1 MNTKKDLLRD
11 YSEGDSKLLNDRI
24 QQNLAMR
31 QNAGAY
37 LNRQSSADAAYYYN
51 EAPTDNVQGMQLSDF
66 WHKYY
71 NDMQE
76 SQITRDNNR
85 INRAEMNKSDAAL
98 IMHYLYPETI
108 SDEDFY
114 NTYGIDRSQA
124 RDLAQSRLD
133 ALRQNGVWTN
143 KQLPDLQS
151 LIDIQTDSDREY
163 NDAIQSREI
172 NKRELQESLDNYDIS
187 QYFTKKANESTTTF
201 GNFLYKLPGLFG
213 GSHSDWAYQLSSMA
227 SGAIT
232 AVAADALLGASM
244 AGTPGAVAGGLRGLA
259 RGLTVGLTASAAS
272 QVGGGI
278 QARKGES
285 DIEAYSQYE
294 QNLSKILEED
304 KIDTDRVIKNVKKQ
318 LASRGEN
325 SNISD
330 EEALE
335 LAANG
340 TIDSDSNQFE
350 DARRR
355 AYRGIPRLYERN
367 MALGAGEVATDMLFY
382 VPFFRNSQVFRGVLN
397 PMEGAFALGKKAVN
411 PIKSLLSR
419 RAAANADVARA
430 ALTGKELSRI
440 TRNKALKSWGAAQ
453 LANMYEE
460 ATEEGA
466 QYIMAD
472 KAGKG
477 EFDDQ
482 SASGS
487 FWNALTNG
495 QLFDDM
501 SSNWLDRQRSTIAVF
516 TPFDPIYSNDAQL
529 QENYMSGA
537 ILSSLDPRALV
548 MSGKDLLVDVHKQ
561 MKNDK
566 RFGDIFQRALEEQ
579 DFVDRSVDL
588 LQTMRDLKANGK
600 NYGQVL
606 DNISE
611 ALKTGKYDLGVISD
625 AEGETTEE
633 QIDNYINEERNNV
646 NQLLDT
652 RARLSE
658 KTKSLGLSERDSD
671 IYTAIANNI
680 RTNIIEQNDKKEEAR
695 KEFNRQFD
703 EKSKESSLFSDVMYN
718 VIQNAV
724 AKHGIALEDSQ
735 IEGIHKLTTQLAKI
749 NQQLNSIERQSQ
761 QLSNQAYGAQLLKK
775 MNMSYANNSVAMAE
789 LQGVMSSRK
798 AKLLMQ
804 KRILQDQIAEQLEA
818 FGKLNELNNTL
829 ELYNSELE
837 VYNNLI
843 QQARE
848 SEEGYAIGSKGQ
860 LLSIPYLEGKINQAQ
875 KNIESQT
882 GAIDRFKQTTSDIVT
897 ELSNNQ
903 ISDSDVNAASDNYIA
918 ELNDLDYFTKLY
930 EPFEKGDK
938 STKSLIEKYKDRVR
952 TQSQERDDANS
963 DSNGQ
968 TVETTQEFKAR
979 TDEELENQLND
990 SVNTLIESLNNAVSN
1005 TELQKFVNRL
1015 TNGLNTISSAAG
1027 KVSYVNRSLDKFTKQ
1042 LEKMPKDSFT
1052 EEDQKVYN
1060 ELKTIAAQ
1068 AKNIA
1073 DEINKRASDRAYNAK
1088 RNTLTLPIDTQE
1100 WSAPDGKKY
1109 KFLPRSS
1116 EFSIDEGGIIK
1127 AMDVTDTSDIDNIRK
1142 HIKDLKNDRKK
1153 IVKQLA
1159 NDSLKE
1165 DEIKDLQ
1172 NQLQT
1177 TNNHIQ
1183 NLEQDL
1189 LNAQTSKI
1197 VEFRLNQDQDYL
1209 SKLQRT
1215 DNKGKT
1221 ITFEG
1226 KLKNIQ
1232 KAVDAAIESAN
1243 KKREDSTEEGTV
1255 EEVPDST
1262 SGTQDLTPEYAEKAE
1277 ITAQEN
1283 KKRLKCHA
1291 YAFTGTKS
1299 GVTAANRLMDP
1310 YNQSSQWRGYVTV
1323 QKWEEVQDY
1332 DFANKKSEKGS
1343 KIKWDRP
1350 AAYKTY
1356 ERILR
1361 LTKGKTKEEIFNLFN
1376 QIKSGKHSTITKAQY
1391 QNMVR
1396 ALPINT
1402 VLFNGRVRTVNGTLI
1417 PTRLV
1422 MPDETSRN
1430 RENVLSELEFNL
1442 RENMIMNLAQRQK
1455 DDSDAQPTLN
1465 IKEGSVRIYMRT
1477 FLQNTRDEANPNN
1490 PLLYDEND
1498 ELVSRQQINDIYDN
1512 HVQTE
1517 KVQQNVNIDNI
1528 IDIVKKYGYNVDNL
1542 PETITVNEQE
1552 YGTINYLLRG
1562 ISELGDSVILPETF
1576 IKSYIKPIFGLSSDT
1591 KKAGNN
1597 QKLANSI
1604 VEQML
1609 SESPNLFMNYNE
1621 DGGQSLNTEA
1631 QVEDALQNRWKIR
1644 LPIKLNGEQLVLDN
1658 RTRDEIIEICQ
1669 QIEDDI
1675 KNYQSVSEFIDNLNN
1690 RGLSFNKSTERI
1702 LKDYFINRKFNR
1714 LTDPSNIIHVLT
1726 SNDSVPVGNSLISY
1740 RRKQVINSNID
1751 EVQALGLIYDETSG
1765 KFYYSKDKYRT
1776 YIDKLRNKEQDEDTE
1791 DEDLLTVEQKQVE
1804 DSANNALSILNGRGK
1819 LSDKISQLMSAY
1831 DTDYQTVLNDYNKS
1845 FPNQPA
1851 VKRQSKAVVE
1861 WFIEQQKEKQL
1872 SELYQKYA
1880 DQEED
1885 IEDVIEDAFE
1895 GKDSEPLVLAYATA
1909 NGTIMRFDTHSRK
1922 MESVKG
1928 ATGTAGS
1935 VYLLL
1940 PSFFNPNRQRL
1951 LVKLNPGKID
1961 INIARIIAD
1970 LMVKVADGSI
1980 SEEQMINSGMNKN
1993 LKVDKQI
2000 SVGEFIRNFMY
2011 YGTEAIERN
2020 PSNHNLDR
2028 LVYIKD
2034 GRVYF
2039 GNTLDGKGTEVTTD
2053 NIEEFANWIATTKN
2067 YRIDKDKL
2075 SSDSGLVQGSFTI
2088 LDDSGN
2094 IVYEQV
2100 DGDNYISQVVNS
2112 GFVKTDMSTKED
2124 STIFGGNPNV
2134 YFEFNDV
2141 FEGMTEEN
2149 TKTTTKK
2156 KDSAEKAKTQIK
2168 KTSKRA
2174 STDDEN
2180 VKIINEYKEEIKQI
2194 VQDTDPD
2201 TLFIKING
2209 KNYEVDFDNNGSVYN
2224 PLQFDNKLATL
2235 AINNKPITIEIIADG
2250 ESKVILSYNQE
2261 EETPA
2266 KPAKPA
2272 KQKATTQ
2279 KADKKVES
2287 KNKNKLQPLIIPKDQ
2302 TDPQKT
2308 FDQIQKYYDDNKD
2321 KLNLSDSFVDDTYED
2336 WMNNS
2341 SDEEDY
2347 VVDLTNP
2354 NPTASSNPDTN
2365 GPGLGI
2371 TPDVQDKKQASPL
2384 FDLTGNVVDKKGE
2397 VKTETKTDKKSE
2409 KLDDKQI
2416 DKLLENITEDTIQM
2430 LILLTPNYDS
2440 TDDVSKRINQLK
2452 ETYTGLITDRYPNNF
2467 EKVAELFQNSDK
2479 IGAVL
2484 KNYDNKKKDSESKLE
2499 KAVVSFFKNFV
2510 RMEDADKAINT
2521 AKKILG
2527 EDFDF
2532 SIDNS
2537 LPFRFDAAKHAMVYV
2552 YGVCTSN
2559 GIRLFR
2565 DAKKNKIKRGV
2576 AYHEA
2581 FHRVS
2586 MLLMPKNQRQAMY
2599 EALIDSNPS
2608 FRNKSEREKQ
2618 EYLADEFA
2626 EFVLRQNQ
2634 DNSFYKFFNR
2644 IYQSLNKLINRL
2656 YSRTKRNGINSL
2668 NSIFNDI
2675 YQGKYAYTEVSQEN
2689 KEYFDL
2695 VFGYDPLFSGYKYDG
2710 VEIATT
2716 QQQFNDIYRNIL
2728 ASIIRSSGITTN
2740 EAGIT
2745 NIDYKQVK
2753 KYWEDEAKTAEDM
2766 VKAVLKSGEKD
2777 KSVLVAALN
2786 YQKVTKGIVTN
2797 WKSWEKY
2804 MKRAVRM
2811 NFSLNVIDDANDLD
2825 FSDYEEWL
2833 KENEKNPKDESGM
2846 TKTIQNDD
2854 SIVAAYMR
2862 NQYKSLDADIRLFLY
2877 TITDDTQ
2884 LTPEGLQ
2891 KYTNVYQLW
2900 HELCHTCQQ
2909 AKDVDDMIS
2918 ILKKVA
2924 RQQKR
2929 DGQPQTIKQ
2938 VVDILEDPETT
2949 EQLKARLFGN
2959 VVKYVNNFIFMNY
2972 RINDKGGIE
2981 ASIEDS
2987 NQNKRNQTA
2996 KNKWK
3001 QSMIDVI
3008 SGIEVQL
3015 DQLNEKDR
3023 QKFYIENVSKK
3034 ARIAVLNG
3042 QNVAKVLEFFGLDI
3056 DATEVDKML
3065 SKLDRKE
3072 KDKLL
3077 ASYNGFLLKMKNSL
3091 FAKQLLTSKQ
3101 EISSIVNDQ
3110 FNPDNNT
3117 LLFLL
3122 MEQLASEGLGS
3133 AKNDTVRIAGGATAY
3148 IIGQYN
3154 HVTRFFNRLIFNND
3168 FIKRFT
3174 NNPYTKE
3181 FLDGKKV
3188 KYRGSKWLSF
3198 IAKKNYPILRT
3209 FVGTVNDSD
3218 YFNSNDFLG
3227 ITGTEDMLN
3236 RFTTALSNYHSI
3248 PELANK
3254 KTQYIIDSIPM
3265 EECPIQKI
3273 GYKFMVTQ
3281 NAVDTFRGYF
3291 RSELEAI
3298 REAYIVRDNFVNA
3311 VNKATGKKY
3320 TAESISAM
3328 NQEEQEALF
3337 KRPDVAPLLVNLR
3350 LAYHY
3355 SKKGGD
3361 PIKNPDGTFTV
3372 RNFGI
3377 NLVSPKNNGY
3387 KSRHFNDLLDGFKIS
3402 TSTTNTEIE
3411 QWLNRDEVKQYIE
3424 NMLEWNIR
3432 QVLDFL
3438 DTKEIISGYN
3448 PVESLGQMELQN
3460 KLLPENVILD
3470 NKKINPAGN
3479 KKLSSSDIMR
3489 AVAYFVMNNMCDN
3502 LEFEKLV
3509 SGDKAQYKDIDAV
3522 NKRYSAQTS
3531 TVAMKNGK
3539 GTIVNAFAE
3548 DRLYDASEYRV
3559 IEVNTTPVDDLDKFK
3574 REAKTFLG
3582 VDAFDES
3589 LNVPETLDGKVKYNC
3604 LNYKKLLDSKGNLTP
3619 QAKKGELVQR
3629 YLEHRD
3635 QRRTY
3640 GVNEKGEPLTDEQLA
3655 KAVTDNAYIRLIKY
3669 RSIDPTDAQSWVSA
3683 EMYRQLKQ
3691 RQGEWSIKDEYA
3703 YDLLEHYDE
3712 LDVIKKINPTEYAN
3726 MMQQLNI
3733 DTASIEDLFNK
3744 FKSGEISPKE
3754 YRGQILGFTRN
3765 YTWGSLKYVFFGND
3779 ANSSSQDIFKIYDK
3793 LSASPIFKIFADE
3806 HDMRDVYDLMKE
3818 TQTDFMKMESCTKT
3832 GNIPSFE
3839 LYDKDGKID
3848 KEAFRN
3854 APKQMQEFENFGKQ
3868 LNTDPH
3874 KHNKAALL
3882 TQFMKVVILNT
3893 DRKHTYKLNGVQVK
3907 GDKLLRIYQQ
3917 VLDALTL
3924 RGYKTFCGKFGIDP
3938 NTFDVNKEKFM
3949 SAVQDMASTQGAT
3962 PEMMD
3967 ALSAVDGEYV
3977 IHPSALPNINWIQS
3991 RIIALMEKTVI
4002 KIMTPGKPLFQV
4014 SSVGYDNILKNKM
4027 SADSKLKSYNEDG
4040 FMEVKLSIS
4049 LFEDIIK
4056 EAGLQNESFDVQRQ
4070 FLLDN
4075 QGVLFALSYRVPTQG
4090 QNSTIPIKIVDVFEP
4105 QRGDIIMFPSD
4116 ITALTGS
4123 DFDIDKMFLSRPN
4136 VEIKDG
4142 KAQKID
4148 YNLNN
4153 LLNHLNDDSVS
4164 IEQLQ
4169 NVLLDIY
4176 FLILT
4181 NEHHRV
4187 DTVTPLDVTTDP
4199 LRAIKDDIDNLKGVS
4214 KDPRTKKGGWFLNP
4228 VFQIEQRTKNAGS
4241 SAGIGPMALNNV
4253 VRAFIQMASIKLQDN
4268 DYLNSLG
4275 LSLEDNGIPR
4285 IFDRNGESIVDST
4298 SALINAFVDAV
4309 KDNYIGRMN
4318 VNDFTFDIVSMLISC
4333 GMGNDTYYLLG
4344 QPIICEVADNYVD
4357 LKKGQVGVDAERASG
4372 ENYLQEII
4380 KNYVDKLPDDYVY
4393 DPNDKATPE
4402 EMSAQNLRNNIKKTD
4417 SEEWYKQQIRY
4428 LNTFLYLKRMSGDY
4442 RTMVNAA
4449 QIDTGKYGISANDII
4464 KFMQSHE
4471 QFSSEYNTTFS
4482 NPQDLFDKTFLGEKY
4497 DFGVKA
4503 LFNIFSKVLPEF
4515 SPGYVNTIDKIS
4527 KRYGIYGAY
4536 GKMQVKRFSQR
4547 LRTALLS
4554 TFFNAYIAKQFSN
4567 SQLPLKEF
4575 LAGDNT
4581 VVDRFN
4587 EMKQLAEYTNTGKI
4601 LFDMLKP
4608 ARTTTGSP
4616 KFFNVNSAVSDD
4628 TDIKANITQAWQE
4641 LYESDDAKLQQY
4653 AKDLAVYMFFITG
4666 GTDTNASG
4674 LTKTSI
4680 FDLVPPRLL
4689 ANLEVNGVTYNN
4701 YVENLM
4707 NNLSKPDSVV
4717 NDDIIEVAELMMAQ
4731 FDDDFAKDIS
4741 NSKIYN
4747 RSFPVSGDNNILI
4760 IKKGSNKLV
4769 SFSTGLYAK
4778 YVKVKNKLGLYD
4790 LYKIGD
4796 MITSKSADGNTYV
4809 NPVYYK
4815 IGRLGYRNFKFQAYA
4830 VRSDGYVQD
4839 GKVKSLLYESEDHFS
4854 NSQDIDLTLKENKK
4868 YETLVNKAIPVT
4880 DSMDFSQ
4887 LLSKLGNGKADLATI
4902 DAADIVVYVDDGNA
4916 SREAS
4921 NMVKYGEFKDKQFI
4935 HFNSIKG
4942 KLNYP
4947 KAKVAVIGSASKE
4960 QMQKIIDAFPKN
4972 VQFLESAKPTGFVS
4986 PMDTKYNDENGNSPF
5001 SAQVLLI
5008 TANNDD
5014 MQTADNKTTNNKTS
5028 NIITETDQKN
5038 LTENGKKREKEC
5050 K

>member
-24 QQNLAMR
+24 QQNLEMR
-31 QNAGAY
+31 RNAGAY

-76 SQITRDNNR
+76 SQITRDNSR
-85 INRAEMNKSDAAL
+85 INSAEINKKDAIL
-98 IMHYLYPETI
+98 VMHYLYPETI

-124 RDLAQSRLD
+124 RDLAQSRLNS
-133 ALRQNGVWTN
+133 LRQNGVWTD

-151 LIDIQTDSDREY
+151 LIDIQINSEREY
-163 NDAIQSREI
+163 NDAIKSREI
-172 NKRELQESLDNYDIS
+172 NKKELQESLDNYDIS

-201 GNFLYKLPGLFG
+201 GNFLYKLPGMFG
-213 GSHSDWAYQLSSMA
+213 SSHSDWAYQLSSMA

-232 AVAADALLGASM
+232 AVATDALLGAAV
-244 AGTPGAVAGGLRGLA
+244 AGGPGAVAGGIRGLA

-272 QVGGGI
+272 QAGGGI
-278 QARKGES
+278 QARQGES

-294 QNLSKILEED
+294 QNLTKILEQD
-304 KIDTDRVIKNVKKQ
+304 KIDTDSVIKNVKRQ
-318 LASRGEN
+318 LASKGQN

-330 EEALE
+330 EDALE
-335 LAANG
+335 LAATG
-340 TIDSDSNQFE
+340 TIDSGSNQFE

-367 MALGAGEVATDMLFY
+367 MALGVGEVATDMLMY
-382 VPFFRNSQVFRGVLN
+382 VPFFRNSQVFRGALN
-397 PMEGAFALGKKAVN
+397 PLEGTFALGKKAIN

-430 ALTGKELSRI
+430 ALTGKELSKI
-440 TRNKALKSWGAAQ
+440 TRNKALKAWGATQ

-482 SASGS
+482 AASGS

-516 TPFDPIYSNDAQL
+516 TPFDPVYSNDAQL

-548 MSGKDLLVDVHKQ
+548 MSSKDLLVDVRKQ

-566 RFGDIFQRALEEQ
+566 RFGDVFQRALEEQ

-588 LQTMRDLKANGK
+588 LQTMRDLKSNGR

-606 DNISE
+606 DNIAE

-625 AEGETTEE
+625 AKGETTEE
-633 QIDNYINEERNNV
+633 QIDNYINEERKNV
-646 NQLLDT
+646 DQLLDT
-652 RARLSE
+652 RAMLSE

-680 RTNIIEQNDKKEEAR
+680 RTNIVEQNDKKEEAR
-695 KEFNRQFD
+695 KEFNKQFN
-703 EKSKESSLFSDVMYN
+703 EKSQESSIFSESLYN
-718 VIQNAV
+718 NIQNIV
-724 AKHGIALEDSQ
+724 SKYGMTLEDSQ
-735 IEGIHKLTTQLAKI
+735 IENLHVLSTQLAKV
-749 NQQLNSIERQSQ
+749 NQQLNSIEKQSQ
-761 QLSNQAYGAQLLKK
+761 QLSDQTYGVQLLKK
-775 MNMSYANNSVAMAE
+775 NNISYANNSVSMAE
-789 LQGVMSSRK
+789 LQNIMSQRK
-798 AKLLMQ
+798 TVLLMQ
-804 KRILQDQIAEQLEA
+804 KRTLQDRIAEQLEA
-818 FGKLNELNNTL
+818 FNKLNDLNDTL
-829 ELYNSELE
+829 EQYNSELE
-837 VYNNLI
+837 IYNNFI

-848 SEEGYAIGSKGQ
+848 SEEGYAVGSKGQ
-860 LLSIPYLEGKINQAQ
+860 LLSIPYLENKIAKIQ

-882 GAIDRFKQTTSDIVT
+882 ESINRLKDTTSNAVTDLSDI
-897 ELSNNQ
+897 Q
-903 ISDSDVNAASDNYIA
+903 INDADVNAASNNYIA
-918 ELNDLDYFTKLY
+918 ELNDLDYFRKLY

-938 STKSLIEKYKDRVR
+938 TTKSLIEKYKERVR
-952 TQSQERDDANS
+952 TQAQERDEANS
-963 DSNGQ
+963 SSNGQ
-968 TVETTQEFKAR
+968 LNETTEEFKSR
-979 TDEELENQLND
+979 TDEDLENQLNE
-990 SVNTLIESLNNAVSN
+990 SVSALVESLNNAVSN
-1005 TELQKFVNRL
+1005 TELQKFVGRL
-1015 TNGLNTISSAAG
+1015 NNGLNTIRSAAG
-1027 KVSYVNRSLDKFTKQ
+1027 KVSYVNRSLEKFTKQ

-1068 AKNIA
+1068 AKNIS

-1088 RNTLTLPIDTQE
+1088 RNTITLPIDTQE
-1100 WSAPDGKKY
+1100 WTAPDGKKY
-1109 KFLPRSS
+1109 KFLPKSS

-1127 AMDVTDTSDIDNIRK
+1127 AMDITDTSDIDNIRK
-1142 HIKDLKNDRKK
+1142 HLKDLRSDKRK

-1165 DEIKDLQ
+1165 EEIKDLQ

-1177 TNNHIQ
+1177 INNHIQ

-1189 LNAQTSKI
+1189 LNTQTSKI
-1197 VEFRLNQDQDYL
+1197 VEFKLNQDQDYL

-1221 ITFEG
+1221 ITFEN

-1277 ITAQEN
+1277 LTAQEN

-1376 QIKSGKHSTITKAQY
+1376 QIKAGKHSTVTKAQY

-1402 VLFNGRVRTVNGTLI
+1402 VLFNGRVRTSNGTLI

-1455 DDSDAQPTLN
+1455 DDSNDQPTLN

-1490 PLLYDEND
+1490 PLLYNEND

-1528 IDIVKKYGYNVDNL
+1528 LDIVKKYGYDVDNL
-1542 PETITVNEQE
+1542 PETITINEQE

-1604 VEQML
+1604 IEQML
-1609 SESPNLFMNYNE
+1609 SESPNLFMNYDEN
-1621 DGGQSLNTEA
+1621 GGQSLNTEA

-1644 LPIKLNGEQLVLDN
+1644 LPIKLNDTQLILDN
-1658 RTRDEIIEICQ
+1658 RTKDEIIEICQ

-1675 KNYQSVSEFIDNLNN
+1675 KNYQNVSEFIDNLKN

-1740 RRKQVINSNID
+1740 RRKQVINSNIND
-1751 EVQALGLIYDETSG
+1751 VQALGLIYDEASG

-1776 YIDKLRNKEQDEDTE
+1776 YIDRLRNKEQQEDTE
-1791 DEDLLTVEQKQVE
+1791 EEDLLTVEQKQVE
-1804 DSANNALSILNGRGK
+1804 DSANNALSILNGKGK
-1819 LSDKISQLMSAY
+1819 LADKISQLMSAY
-1831 DTDYQTVLNDYNKS
+1831 DTDYQTVLDNYNKA
-1845 FPNQPA
+1845 FPNQPT

-1872 SELYQKYA
+1872 NDLYQKYA
-1880 DQEED
+1880 EQEED

-1922 MESVKG
+1922 MEPVKS

-1951 LVKLNPGKID
+1951 LVKLNPSKID
-1961 INIARIIAD
+1961 IAVARVIAD
-1970 LMVKVADGSI
+1970 LMVKIADGSI

-2034 GRVYF
+2034 GNVYF
-2039 GNTLDGKGTEVTTD
+2039 GNTLDGKGTQVD
-2053 NIEEFANWIATTKN
+2053 ANNIEEFANWIATTKN

-2075 SSDSGLVQGSFTI
+2075 SSDSSLVQGSFTI
-2088 LDDSGN
+2088 TDDSGKV
-2094 IVYEQV
+2094 VYEQV

-2149 TKTTTKK
+2149 AKTTTKK
-2156 KDSAEKAKTQIK
+2156 KDSADKAKTQIK

-2209 KNYEVDFDNNGSVYN
+2209 KKYEVDFDNNGSVYN
-2224 PLQFDNKLATL
+2224 SLQFDNKLATL
-2235 AINNKPITIEIIADG
+2235 AINNKPITVEIIADG
-2250 ESKVILSYNQE
+2250 ESKVTLLYNQE
-2261 EETPA
+2261 EEA
-2266 KPAKPA
+2266 PAKPA

-2279 KADKKVES
+2279 KTNKKVEP
-2287 KNKNKLQPLIIPKDQ
+2287 KEKDKLQPLIISKDQ

-2308 FDQIQKYYDDNKD
+2308 FNQIEKYYKENKD
-2321 KLNLSDSFVDDTYED
+2321 KLNLPDTFVDDTYED
-2336 WMNNS
+2336 WMDNS

-2371 TPDVQDKKQASPL
+2371 TLNAQDKKQASPL

-2397 VKTETKTDKKSE
+2397 VKTETKTDKKPE
-2409 KLDDKQI
+2409 KLDDKQV
-2416 DKLLENITEDTIQM
+2416 DKLLEDITEDTIQM
-2430 LILLTPNYDS
+2430 LILSTPNYDS
-2440 TDDVSKRINQLK
+2440 TDDVSKRINQLV
-2452 ETYTGLITDRYPNNF
+2452 ETYTGLITDKYSDNF
-2467 EKVAELFQNSDK
+2467 EKVATLFQNSDK
-2479 IGAVL
+2479 IGATL
-2484 KNYDNKKKDSESKLE
+2484 KAYDNKKKDSESKLE
-2499 KAVVSFFKNFV
+2499 KAVISFFKNFV

-2527 EDFDF
+2527 NNFDF

-2599 EALIDSNPS
+2599 DALINSNPS
-2608 FRNKSEREKQ
+2608 FKNKSEREKQ
-2618 EYLADEFA
+2618 EYLADKFA
-2626 EFVLRQNQ
+2626 EFVLRQSQ
-2634 DNSFYKFFNR
+2634 DNIFYRFFNK

-2656 YSRTKRNGINSL
+2656 YSRTKQNGINSL

-2675 YQGKYAYTEVSQEN
+2675 YQGKYAYAEVSQEN

-2695 VFGYDPLFSGYKYDG
+2695 VFGYDPLFSGYKYNG

-2728 ASIIRSSGITTN
+2728 ASIIKASGITTN

-2745 NIDYKQVK
+2745 NIDYKQIK

-2777 KSVLVAALN
+2777 KSVLVSALN
-2786 YQKVTKGIVTN
+2786 YQRVTKGIVTN

-2804 MKRAVRM
+2804 MKRAIRM
-2811 NFSLNVIDDANDLD
+2811 NFSLDVVDDANDLD

-2833 KENEKNPKDESGM
+2833 KENEKQPKDESGM
-2846 TKTIQNDD
+2846 HKTIQNDD

-2862 NQYKSLDADIRLFLY
+2862 NQYRSLDADIRLFLY
-2877 TITDDTQ
+2877 AITDDTQ

-2900 HELCHTCQQ
+2900 HELCHSCQQ

-2949 EQLKARLFGN
+2949 EQLKARLFSN

-2972 RINDKGGIE
+2972 RITDKGGIE

-3001 QSMIDVI
+3001 QSIIDVV
-3008 SGIEVQL
+3008 SGVEVQL
-3015 DQLNEKDR
+3015 DQINEKER

-3034 ARIAVLNG
+3034 TRIPMLNG
-3042 QNVAKVLEFFGLDI
+3042 QNVSKALAFFGLDVDAAEI
-3056 DATEVDKML
+3056 DKIL
-3065 SKLDRKE
+3065 SKLDRKD

-3077 ASYNGFLLKMKNSL
+3077 ASYNGFLLKIKNSL

-3181 FLDGKKV
+3181 FMDGKKV

-3236 RFTTALSNYHSI
+3236 RFTTALSGYHSI

-3291 RSELEAI
+3291 RSELEAM
-3298 REAYIVRDNFVNA
+3298 REAYIVRDNFVKA

-3320 TAESISAM
+3320 TAESLSALS
-3328 NQEEQEALF
+3328 QEEQETLF

-3387 KSRHFNDLLDGFKIS
+3387 KSRHFNDLLDTFKIS
-3402 TSTTNTEIE
+3402 ASTTNTEIE
-3411 QWLNRDEVKQYIE
+3411 QWLNQDEVKQYIE

-3438 DTKEIISGYN
+3438 QKKEIISGYN
-3448 PVESLGQMELQN
+3448 PSESLGQLELQN

-3489 AVAYFVMNNMCDN
+3489 AIAYFVMNNMCDN

-3604 LNYKKLLDSKGNLTP
+3604 LNYRKLLDSNGNLTS

-3765 YTWGSLKYVFFGND
+3765 YIWGSLKYVFFGND

-3839 LYDKDGKID
+3839 LYDKNGKVD

-3874 KHNKAALL
+3874 KHNVSALL

-3924 RGYKTFCGKFGIDP
+3924 RGYKAFCGKFGIDP
-3938 NTFDVNKEKFM
+3938 TTFDVNKEKFM

-3967 ALSAVDGEYV
+3967 ALSAVNGEYV

-4014 SSVGYDNILKNKM
+4014 SSVGYDNILKSKM

-4049 LFEDIIK
+4049 LFDDVIK

-4123 DFDIDKMFLSRPN
+4123 D
-4136 VEIKDG
+4136 
-4142 KAQKID
+4142 
-4148 YNLNN
+4148 
-4153 LLNHLNDDSVS
+4153 
-4164 IEQLQ
+4164 
-4169 NVLLDIY
+4169 
-4176 FLILT
+4176 
-4181 NEHHRV
+4181 
-4187 DTVTPLDVTTDP
+4187 
-4199 LRAIKDDIDNLKGVS
+4199 
-4214 KDPRTKKGGWFLNP
+4214 
-4228 VFQIEQRTKNAGS
+4228 
-4241 SAGIGPMALNNV
+4241 
-4253 VRAFIQMASIKLQDN
+4253 
-4268 DYLNSLG
+4268 
-4275 LSLEDNGIPR
+4275 
-4285 IFDRNGESIVDST
+4285 
-4298 SALINAFVDAV
+4298 
-4309 KDNYIGRMN
+4309 
-4318 VNDFTFDIVSMLISC
+4318 
-4333 GMGNDTYYLLG
+4333 
-4344 QPIICEVADNYVD
+4344 
-4357 LKKGQVGVDAERASG
+4357 
-4372 ENYLQEII
+4372 
-4380 KNYVDKLPDDYVY
+4380 
-4393 DPNDKATPE
+4393 
-4402 EMSAQNLRNNIKKTD
+4402 
-4417 SEEWYKQQIRY
+4417 
-4428 LNTFLYLKRMSGDY
+4428 
-4442 RTMVNAA
+4442 
-4449 QIDTGKYGISANDII
+4449 
-4464 KFMQSHE
+4464 
-4471 QFSSEYNTTFS
+4471 
-4482 NPQDLFDKTFLGEKY
+4482 
-4497 DFGVKA
+4497 
-4503 LFNIFSKVLPEF
+4503 
-4515 SPGYVNTIDKIS
+4515 
-4527 KRYGIYGAY
+4527 
-4536 GKMQVKRFSQR
+4536 
-4547 LRTALLS
+4547 LLS
-4554 TFFNAYIAKQFSN
+4554 
-4567 SQLPLKEF
+4567 EF
-4575 LAGDNT
+4575 
-4581 VVDRFN
+4581 
-4587 EMKQLAEYTNTGKI
+4587 E
-4601 LFDMLKP
+4601 
-4608 ARTTTGSP
+4608 
-4616 KFFNVNSAVSDD
+4616 
-4628 TDIKANITQAWQE
+4628 
-4641 LYESDDAKLQQY
+4641 
-4653 AKDLAVYMFFITG
+4653 
-4666 GTDTNASG
+4666 
-4674 LTKTSI
+4674 
-4680 FDLVPPRLL
+4680 
-4689 ANLEVNGVTYNN
+4689 
-4701 YVENLM
+4701 
-4707 NNLSKPDSVV
+4707 
-4717 NDDIIEVAELMMAQ
+4717 
-4731 FDDDFAKDIS
+4731 
-4741 NSKIYN
+4741 
-4747 RSFPVSGDNNILI
+4747 PV
-4760 IKKGSNKLV
+4760 
-4769 SFSTGLYAK
+4769 
-4778 YVKVKNKLGLYD
+4778 
-4790 LYKIGD
+4790 
-4796 MITSKSADGNTYV
+4796 
-4809 NPVYYK
+4809 
-4815 IGRLGYRNFKFQAYA
+4815 
-4830 VRSDGYVQD
+4830 
-4839 GKVKSLLYESEDHFS
+4839 
-4854 NSQDIDLTLKENKK
+4854 
-4868 YETLVNKAIPVT
+4868 
-4880 DSMDFSQ
+4880 
-4887 LLSKLGNGKADLATI
+4887 
-4902 DAADIVVYVDDGNA
+4902 
-4916 SREAS
+4916 
-4921 NMVKYGEFKDKQFI
+4921 
-4935 HFNSIKG
+4935 
-4942 KLNYP
+4942 
-4947 KAKVAVIGSASKE
+4947 
-4960 QMQKIIDAFPKN
+4960 
-4972 VQFLESAKPTGFVS
+4972 
-4986 PMDTKYNDENGNSPF
+4986 
-5001 SAQVLLI
+5001 
-5008 TANNDD
+5008 
-5014 MQTADNKTTNNKTS
+5014 
-5028 NIITETDQKN
+5028 
-5038 LTENGKKREKEC
+5038 
-5050 K
+5050 